1 MMKKII
7 VLTAA
12 LCIAAVCF
20 GQKAT
25 GYKSFFGQESTV
37 WSVKTGYWDWN
48 ESNLLRLANDTLIGG
63 LTFKKI
69 ERSHAYYWYDDYRE
83 WRDSTGDFYLRE
95 DTMTGRLWCHLE
107 NSDSAFLIADMSLS
121 IGDSI
126 VLRDYIRNFG
136 NYESVV
142 YVVRDTMTQDSLY
155 TIVLESGNRT
165 ITFIEGVGC
174 SNLYDFQSRVKDDI
188 IGSELICCHKDS
200 ELVYHVEYW
209 PEGDCIEHRAGIEQA
224 KGSQSISVWPNPCTD
239 WFEIGCD
246 NDLSAKL
253 YDIKG
258 NVIID
263 NIETNK
269 RVDVGSL
276 PKGIYLLRFDSDN
289 TIKAKTIIVQ

>member
-1 MMKKII
+1 MRKII

-12 LCIAAVCF
+12 LCVAAVCL
-20 GQKAT
+20 GQEAT

-69 ERSHAYYWYDDYRE
+69 ERSHAYYWYNDYRE

-95 DTMTGRLWCHLE
+95 DTMTGRLWCHLR
-107 NSDSAFLIADMSLS
+107 NGDSAFLIADMSLS

-165 ITFIEGVGC
+165 VTFIEGVGC
-174 SNLYDFQSRVKDDI
+174 SNFFDFQSRVEDDI

-209 PEGDCIEHRAGIEQA
+209 PEEDCIEHRADIEQA
-224 KGSQSISVWPNPCTD
+224 KGSQTISVWPNPSTD

-246 NDLSAKL
+246 NNLSAKL

-263 NIETNK
+263 NIEANK
-269 RVDVGSL
+269 RIAVSSI
-276 PKGIYLLRFDSDN
+276 PRGIYLLCLGN
-289 TIKAKTIIVQ
+289 ENVPTIKTIILQ